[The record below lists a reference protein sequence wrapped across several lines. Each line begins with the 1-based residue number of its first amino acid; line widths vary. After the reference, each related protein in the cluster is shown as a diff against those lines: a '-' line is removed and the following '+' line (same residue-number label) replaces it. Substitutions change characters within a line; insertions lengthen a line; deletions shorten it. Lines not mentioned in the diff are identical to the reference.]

1 MRKFLLLVRTGLRVN
16 FGLSLLKPKYLFR
29 DKKDLWMVPLFGL
42 GLVGL
47 VPALIFYVRLVVRL
61 YGWLAPLDQ
70 QPALLTFA
78 LLMGQFLVLVFGF
91 YYVISAFYFSRDLE
105 ILVPLPL
112 APSQVLLSKFTVILV
127 NEYLTVSLLVLP
139 VVITYG
145 VLSRGGWAYWIRA
158 VLTYLLLPVIPLAVV
173 SLLVVGLMRL
183 VNFGRK
189 KDALILAGS
198 LLLMSM
204 AIGAQFMINRS
215 VGAAPDRAAVIRFL
229 TAPDGLVQQIGAKF
243 PPSIWASKALAF
255 GTAGSGPLNAALS
268 IGTAL
273 LLFAGLFLAARR
285 YFYRGLIGL
294 SERTARRRALS
305 RDRLERRVHS
315 GPRPIRAIFERELR
329 IMNRTPIF
337 LLNGVLS
344 VILIPI
350 LFVVMWN
357 TGKRASD
364 AAALLALVRSAD
376 ATVAVIAAALFMTIS
391 GSLNGTASSTFSREG
406 GQFWM
411 SKVIPVSPADQVRA
425 KLLHSYAIAIL
436 GIAAASLVVL
446 LVFHLG
452 IEVVLAAAALA
463 LAASFVLTAVGM
475 IIDLARPLLTWT
487 NPQKAIK
494 QNFNVLLA
502 IFADI
507 GVLFLLYLAVKLLAR
522 AGWTGWRTPAALFV
536 LLAALSAAVFKLL
549 TAFAA
554 KRYRDIE
561 V

>member
-1 MRKFLLLVRTGLRVN
+1 MKKFLLLVRTGLRVN

-29 DKKDLWMVPLFGL
+29 DKKDLWMVPLIGL

-47 VPALIFYVRLVVRL
+47 VPALFFYVRLVIRL
-61 YGWLAPLDQ
+61 YGWLSPLDQ
-70 QPALLTFA
+70 QAALLTLA

-105 ILVPLPL
+105 LLVPLPL

-127 NEYLTVSLLVLP
+127 NEYLTVSPLVLP
-139 VVITYG
+139 VLITYG
-145 VLSRGGWAYWIRA
+145 VLSRGGWAYGIRA
-158 VLTYLLLPVIPLAVV
+158 LLTYLLLPVIPLAIV
-173 SLLVVGLMRL
+173 SILVVGLMRL

-189 KDALILAGS
+189 KDALILTGS
-198 LLLMSM
+198 LFLMTL

-229 TAPDGLVQQIGAKF
+229 TAQDGLVQQIGAMF
-243 PPSIWASKALAF
+243 PPSIWASKALAS
-255 GTAGSGPLNAALS
+255 GTTGSGPLNAALS
-268 IGTAL
+268 IGASL
-273 LLFAGLFLAARR
+273 LLFAALFLAARR

-294 SERTARRRALS
+294 GEQTTRRRALS
-305 RDRLERRVHS
+305 PDRLERRIGS
-315 GPRPIRAIFERELR
+315 GFRPIRAIFERELR

-350 LFVVMWN
+350 LFIVMWN

-364 AAALLALVRSAD
+364 AAALLALIRSAD
-376 ATVAVIAAALFMTIS
+376 ATVAVITAALFMTVS

-411 SKVIPVSPADQVRA
+411 SKVIPVSPADQVRG
-425 KLLHSYAIAIL
+425 KLLHSYAIALL
-436 GIAAASLVVL
+436 GIAASALVIL

-452 IEVVLAAAALA
+452 IVVVLAAVALA
-463 LAASFVLTAVGM
+463 LAASFLLTAVGM
-475 IIDLARPLLTWT
+475 IIDLARPLLNWT

-502 IFADI
+502 IFADF
-507 GVLFLLYLAVKLLAR
+507 GVLFLLYLAVRLFGKL
-522 AGWTGWRTPAALFV
+522 GWTGWGTPAALFV
-536 LLAALSAAVFKLL
+536 LLAALSAAVFKAL

-554 KRYRDIE
+554 RRYRDIE

>member
-29 DKKDLWMVPLFGL
+29 DKKDLWMVPLIGL

-47 VPALIFYVRLVVRL
+47 IPLLIFYVRLAVRL
-61 YGWLAPLDQ
+61 YGWLSPLDQ

-78 LLMGQFLVLVFGF
+78 LLMGQFLVLIFGF

-105 ILVPLPL
+105 LLVPLPL
-112 APSQVLLSKFTVILV
+112 ASSQVLLAKFTVILV
-127 NEYLTVSLLVLP
+127 NEYLTVSPLVLP
-139 VVITYG
+139 VIITYG
-145 VLSRGGWAYWIRA
+145 ILSRGGAAYCTRA
-158 VLTYLLLPVIPLAVV
+158 VLTYLLLPVIPLAAV

-198 LLLMSM
+198 LLLMSG
-204 AIGAQFMINRS
+204 AIGAQFWINRS

-229 TAPDGLVQQIGAKF
+229 AAPDGLVQQVGSKF

-255 GTAGSGPLNAALS
+255 GTTGSGPVNAALS
-268 IGTAL
+268 IGVSL

-285 YFYRGLIGL
+285 FFYRGLIGL
-294 SERTARRRALS
+294 SEQTARRRTLS
-305 RDRLERRVHS
+305 RDRLERGIGS
-315 GPRPIRAIFERELR
+315 GSRPVRAIFERELR

-344 VILIPI
+344 VILIPV

-364 AAALLALVRSAD
+364 ASALLALVRSAD

-391 GSLNGTASSTFSREG
+391 GSLNGTASSAFSREG
-406 GQFWM
+406 SQFWM
-411 SKVIPVSPADQVRA
+411 SKVIPVSPADQV
-425 KLLHSYAIAIL
+425 KGKFLHSYAIALL
-436 GIAAASLVVL
+436 GIAASTLVVL
-446 LVFHLG
+446 FVFHLG
-452 IEVVLAAAALA
+452 TDIVLAAAALA

-502 IFADI
+502 IFADF
-507 GVLFLLYLAVKLLAR
+507 GVLFLLYLAVRFMGRL
-522 AGWTGWRTPAALFV
+522 GWTGWRIPAALFI
-536 LLAALSAAVFKLL
+536 LLAALSAAVFKAL

-554 KRYRDIE
+554 RRYRDIE

>member
-29 DKKDLWMVPLFGL
+29 DKKDLWMVPLIGL

-47 VPALIFYVRLVVRL
+47 VPVLFFYVRLVVRL
-61 YGWLAPLDQ
+61 FGWLAPLGQ
-70 QPALLTFA
+70 QAVLLTFA

-105 ILVPLPL
+105 LLVPLPL
-112 APSQVLLSKFTVILV
+112 APAQVLLSKFTVILV
-127 NEYLTVSLLVLP
+127 NEYLTVSPLVLP

-145 VLSRGGWAYWIRA
+145 VLSRGGWAYWTRA

-198 LLLMSM
+198 LLLMSA
-204 AIGAQFMINRS
+204 AIGAQFWINRS
-215 VGAAPDRAAVIRFL
+215 VGAAPDREAVIRFL

-255 GTAGSGPLNAALS
+255 GTAGSGPLNAVLS
-268 IGTAL
+268 VGTSL

-294 SERTARRRALS
+294 SEQTARRRALS
-305 RDRLERRVHS
+305 RGRLERKIHS
-315 GPRPIRAIFERELR
+315 GRRPVRAIFERELR

-344 VILIPI
+344 VILVPI

-364 AAALLALVRSAD
+364 ASALLALVRSAD
-376 ATVAVIAAALFMTIS
+376 TAVAVIAAALFMTLS

-411 SKVIPVSPADQVRA
+411 SKVIPVSPAEQVRG
-425 KLLHSYAIAIL
+425 KFLHSYAIALL
-436 GIAAASLVVL
+436 GIFAAAVVVL
-446 LVFHLG
+446 AVFRLSVA
-452 IEVVLAAAALA
+452 VVLAAAALA
-463 LAASFVLTAVGM
+463 LAATFVLTAVGM

-502 IFADI
+502 LFADF
-507 GVLFLLYLAVKLLAR
+507 GVLFLLYLVVRLLGKM
-522 AGWTGWRTPAALFV
+522 GWNGWRTPAALFV

-561 V
+561 A

>member
-158 VLTYLLLPVIPLAVV
+158 VLTYLLLPVIPLTVV

-198 LLLMSM
+198 LFLMSM

-294 SERTARRRALS
+294 SEQTARRRALS
-305 RDRLERRVHS
+305 RDRLERGVHS
-315 GPRPIRAIFERELR
+315 GPRPVRAIFEREFR

-411 SKVIPVSPADQVRA
+411 SKVIPVSPADQVRG
-425 KLLHSYAIAIL
+425 KFLHSYAIAIL
-436 GIAAASLVVL
+436 GIAAAALVVL

-463 LAASFVLTAVGM
+463 LAATFVLTAVGM

-502 IFADI
+502 IFADF

-522 AGWTGWRTPAALFV
+522 VGWTGWRMPAALFV

>member
-29 DKKDLWMVPLFGL
+29 DRKDLWMVPLIGL
-42 GLVGL
+42 GLLGL
-47 VPALIFYVRLVVRL
+47 IPVMIFYVRFTISI
-61 YGWLAPLDQ
+61 YGWISPLGQ
-70 QPALLTFA
+70 QAALLTFA

-112 APSQVLLSKFTVILV
+112 APAQVLMSKFTVILV
-127 NEYLTVSLLVLP
+127 NEYLTVAPLVLP
-139 VVITYG
+139 VFITYG
-145 VLSRGGWAYWIRA
+145 VLSKGGWGYWARA
-158 VLTYLLLPVIPLAVV
+158 AGTYLLLPVIPLAVV

-198 LLLMSM
+198 LLMMTL
-204 AIGAQFMINRS
+204 AIGGQFILDRS
-215 VGAAPDRAAVIRFL
+215 LGAAPDRTAVIRFL
-229 TAPDGLVQQIGAKF
+229 SAPDGLLQQVGSKF
-243 PPSIWASKALAF
+243 PPSIWASKALAY
-255 GTAGSGPLNAALS
+255 GTTTPGPGNAALS
-268 IGTAL
+268 VSVSM

-285 YFYRGLIGL
+285 FFYRGLIGL
-294 SERTARRRALS
+294 GEQTARRRALS
-305 RDRLERRVHS
+305 RDRLERGVGS
-315 GPRPIRAIFERELR
+315 GPRPVRAIFTRELR

-364 AAALLALVRSAD
+364 AAALMALLRSAD
-376 ATVAVIAAALFMTIS
+376 VTIAVIAAALFMTVS
-391 GSLNGTASSTFSREG
+391 GSLNGTASSAFSREG

-411 SKVIPVSPADQVRA
+411 SKVIPVSPADQVRG
-425 KLLHSYAIAIL
+425 KLLHSFAIALL
-436 GIAAASLVVL
+436 GIAASALVVL

-452 IEVVLAAAALA
+452 IEIVLAAAALA
-463 LAASFVLTAVGM
+463 MAGSFVLTAVGM
-475 IIDLARPLLTWT
+475 IIDLARPLLNWT
-487 NPQKAIK
+487 NPHKAIK

-502 IFADI
+502 IFADF

-536 LLAALSAAVFKLL
+536 LLAALCAAVFKLL

>member
-1 MRKFLLLVRTGLRVN
+1 MACC
-16 FGLSLLKPKYLFR
+16 
-29 DKKDLWMVPLFGL
+29 
-42 GLVGL
+42 
-47 VPALIFYVRLVVRL
+47 PAAA
-61 YGWLAPLDQ
+61 G
-70 QPALLTFA
+70 
-78 LLMGQFLVLVFGF
+78 
-91 YYVISAFYFSRDLE
+91 
-105 ILVPLPL
+105 
-112 APSQVLLSKFTVILV
+112 
-127 NEYLTVSLLVLP
+127 
-139 VVITYG
+139 
-145 VLSRGGWAYWIRA
+145 AYWIRA
-158 VLTYLLLPVIPLAVV
+158 ALTYLLLPVIPLAIV

-198 LLLMSM
+198 LILMSG
-204 AIGAQFMINRS
+204 AIGFQFWINRS
-215 VGAAPDRAAVIRFL
+215 VGAAPDRAAVLRFL
-229 TAPDGLVQQIGAKF
+229 AAPDGLIQQIGSKF

-255 GTAGSGPLNAALS
+255 GTSAPGPWNALLSAGVS
-268 IGTAL
+268 L

-285 YFYRGLIGL
+285 FFYRGLIGL
-294 SERTARRRALS
+294 SEQTARRRALS

-315 GPRPIRAIFERELR
+315 GLRPVQAIFERELR

-364 AAALLALVRSAD
+364 AAALMALLRSAD
-376 ATVAVIAAALFMTIS
+376 VTIAVIAAALFMTVS
-391 GSLNGTASSTFSREG
+391 GSLNGTASSAFSREG
-406 GQFWM
+406 SQFWM
-411 SKVIPVSPADQVRA
+411 SKVIPVSPADQVRG
-425 KLLHSYAIAIL
+425 KFLHSYAIAIL
-436 GIAAASLVVL
+436 GIAAAALVVL

-452 IEVVLAAAALA
+452 IEIVLAAAALA

-475 IIDLARPLLTWT
+475 IIDLARPLLNWT

-502 IFADI
+502 IFADF

-536 LLAALSAAVFKLL
+536 LLAVLSAAVFKLL

-554 KRYRDIE
+554 KRYRDIQ

>member
-29 DKKDLWMVPLFGL
+29 DKKDIWMVPLIGL
-42 GLVGL
+42 GLLGL
-47 VPALIFYVRLVVRL
+47 VPVLFFYVRLVIRL
-61 YGWLAPLDQ
+61 YGWLSPLGQ
-70 QPALLTFA
+70 QAALLTFA

-105 ILVPLPL
+105 LLVPLPL
-112 APSQVLLSKFTVILV
+112 TPSQVLLSKFTVILV
-127 NEYLTVSLLVLP
+127 NEYLTVSPLVLP

-145 VLSRGGWAYWIRA
+145 VLSRGGWTYAFRA

-198 LLLMSM
+198 LLLMSA
-204 AIGAQFMINRS
+204 AIGAQFWINRS
-215 VGAAPDRAAVIRFL
+215 VGAAPDREAVIRFL
-229 TAPDGLVQQIGAKF
+229 AAPDGLVQQIGAKF

-255 GTAGSGPLNAALS
+255 GTEGSGPLNAAMS
-268 IGTAL
+268 VGTSL
-273 LLFAGLFLAARR
+273 LLFAGLFLSARR

-294 SERTARRRALS
+294 SEQTARRRALS
-305 RDRLERRVHS
+305 RGRLERKIRS
-315 GPRPIRAIFERELR
+315 GRRPVRAIFERELR

-357 TGKRASD
+357 TGTRSSD
-364 AAALLALVRSAD
+364 ASALLALVRSAD
-376 ATVAVIAAALFMTIS
+376 LAVAVIAAALFMTLS

-411 SKVIPVSPADQVRA
+411 SKVIPVSPAEQVRG
-425 KLLHSYAIAIL
+425 KFLHSYVIALL
-436 GIAAASLVVL
+436 GIFASAVVVL
-446 LVFHLG
+446 AAFRLSVA
-452 IEVVLAAAALA
+452 VVLAAAALA
-463 LAASFVLTAVGM
+463 LAATFVLTAVGM

-502 IFADI
+502 LFADF
-507 GVLFLLYLAVKLLAR
+507 GVLFLLYLAVRFLGKL
-522 AGWTGWRTPAALFV
+522 GWTGWRTPAALFV
-536 LLAALSAAVFKLL
+536 LLAALCAAVFKLL